1 MTSAIASASPM
12 EGSGARL
19 LRALWLE
26 RPIGYPECP
35 TNVKRRKRRLPSL
48 TCPTAPARPLA
59 TCGAGLVLMS
69 GAGDDPRATCDS
81 ARRTG
86 PSARCAPPWQVRH
99 RESVRS

>member
-1 MTSAIASASPM
+1 MTSATASASLM

-19 LRALWLE
+19 LRSLWLE

-35 TNVKRRKRRLPSL
+35 TNVKRRKRRLPRL
-48 TCPTAPARPLA
+48 TCST
-59 TCGAGLVLMS
+59 GAGLVLMS